1 MEGKG
6 AEIMPYN
13 PDFDL
18 DLKFG
23 EKFEGCLADIL
34 NRGKVEVKTVRDLW
48 VSTGNIAIEVGCRG
62 KPSGL
67 MVTKA
72 DYWAHIMTKDGDIK
86 FIAILPVDTLTR
98 RVAHLRK
105 NCRARVVRGG
115 DSGSSELVLISLDE
129 IIGNK

>member
-1 MEGKG
+1 
-6 AEIMPYN
+6 MPYN
-13 PDFDL
+13 PNFDI

-34 NRGKVEVKTVRDLW
+34 NRGKVEVKTERDLW
-48 VSTGNIAIEVGCRG
+48 VKTGNIAIEVGCRG

-86 FIAILPVDTLTR
+86 FIAILPVETLKR

-105 NCRARVVRGG
+105 NDRARVVRGG
-115 DSGSSELVLISLDE
+115 DNGSSELVLISLDE